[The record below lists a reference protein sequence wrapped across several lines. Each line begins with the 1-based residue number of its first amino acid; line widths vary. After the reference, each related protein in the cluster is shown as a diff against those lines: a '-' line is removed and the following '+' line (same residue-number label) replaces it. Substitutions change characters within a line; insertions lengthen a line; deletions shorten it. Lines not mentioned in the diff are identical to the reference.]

1 MYKKLRNYLGIPGEI
16 QRDYWREVLKKNDL
30 ALRVICVIIFG
41 VELYNIVRVLFL
53 SSSGLSTRNN
63 RIYFGFYSVLLL
75 LAALWMVLR
84 PVRHRASWRVQWGV
98 QYSMIVLL
106 ILWHISLNVYD
117 LQTQPDGDVTVYV
130 TAILALGVF
139 VRMPAVFSLPCIGVG
154 YGLFL
159 FASMPNLS
167 SGCMVNLT
175 ITTIVALGISFTNSH
190 HTVNDLTQHKELQ
203 EMNARLQE
211 LAYLDPLTGLLNTGA
226 LKLWADQCLENAAET
241 GGVTLF
247 IIDMDNFKQIND
259 TYGHPCGDEVLKE
272 TALRMRHVFQENGRL
287 GRIGG
292 DEFAA
297 ALPKA
302 MDEAGAKML
311 GERLIQ
317 AVSEIRL
324 EDNLIGV
331 NCSVGAC
338 WSTQPGLRY
347 VQIYREAD
355 QALYQAKREG
365 KGRCCVRR
373 IDP

>member
-1 MYKKLRNYLGIPGEI
+1 MYQKLRNYLRIPGEI
-16 QRDYWREVLKKNDL
+16 QGEYWREALKKNSL
-30 ALRVICVIIFG
+30 SLGVVCVIIFG
-41 VELYNIVRVLFL
+41 VELYNIARVLFL

-63 RIYFGFYSVLLL
+63 RIYFGFYCVLLL

-84 PVRHRASWRVQWGV
+84 PVLNRAPWRVQWGV
-98 QYSMIVLL
+98 QYSMVTLL

-139 VRMPAVFSLPCIGVG
+139 IRMPAVFSLPCIGVG

-159 FASMPNLS
+159 VASAPNLS
-167 SGCMVNLT
+167 GGCIVNLT

-226 LKLWADQCLENAAET
+226 LKSWADRYLENAAVM

-272 TALRMRHVFQENGRL
+272 TALGMRRVFQETGRL

-292 DEFAA
+292 DEFAV
-297 ALPKA
+297 ALSGP
-302 MDEAGAKML
+302 MDEASAKTL
-311 GERLIQ
+311 GERLLQ

-331 NCSVGAC
+331 NCSVGVC
-338 WSTQPGLRY
+338 WSTQSGLSY
-347 VQIYREAD
+347 TQIYREAD

>member
-1 MYKKLRNYLGIPGEI
+1 MYKKLHGYLGIPPEI
-16 QRDYWREVLKKNDL
+16 REEYWREALQKNSL
-30 ALRVICVIIFG
+30 SLGAICVMIFG
-41 VELYNIVRVLFL
+41 VELYNMVRVLFL
-53 SSSGLSTRNN
+53 SPSGLTTRNN
-63 RIYFGFYSVLLL
+63 RIYFGFYCVLLL

-84 PVRHRASWRVQWGV
+84 TVRNRAPWPVQWGV
-98 QYSMIVLL
+98 QYGMVVLL
-106 ILWHISLNVYD
+106 TLWHISLNAYD
-117 LQTQPDGDVTVYV
+117 LRAQPDGDVTVYV

-139 VRMPAVFSLPCIGVG
+139 VRMPAVFSLPCIGAG

-159 FASMPNLS
+159 CASAPNLS
-167 SGCMVNLT
+167 SGCLVNLT

-190 HTVNDLTQHKELQ
+190 HAVNDLTQHKELQ

-226 LKLWADQCLENAAET
+226 LKSWADRYLENTAAL

-272 TALRMRHVFQENGRL
+272 TALQMRHVFQQAGQL

-297 ALPKA
+297 ALSGP
-302 MDEAGAKML
+302 MDEADAQAMGD
-311 GERLIQ
+311 RLIR

-324 EDNLIGV
+324 EDNLV
-331 NCSVGAC
+331 EVKCSVGVC
-338 WSTQPGLRY
+338 WSTQPGLSY
-347 VQIYREAD
+347 TQLYREAD

-365 KGRCCVRR
+365 KGHCCVRR
-373 IDP
+373 IDR